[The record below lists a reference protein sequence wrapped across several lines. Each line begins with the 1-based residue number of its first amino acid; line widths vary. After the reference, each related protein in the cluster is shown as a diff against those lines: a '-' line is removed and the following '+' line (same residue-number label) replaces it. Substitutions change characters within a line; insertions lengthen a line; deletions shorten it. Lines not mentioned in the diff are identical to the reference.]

1 MPALTV
7 SMGLLSGARV
17 VDSPNCDARPGN
29 PDPELIVVHG
39 ISLPPG
45 RYGGPWIDALFTNL
59 LPAEA
64 DPYFETIM
72 HLRVSSH
79 VLIAR
84 DGSLTAPVPS
94 SAAGAER
101 GARARP
107 PLSSA
112 RPLRDRRGDRG
123 PR

>member
-1 MPALTV
+1 MSALTV
-7 SMGLLSGARV
+7 SMGLLAGARV
-17 VDSPNCDARPGN
+17 VDSPNCDARPGKLE
-29 PDPELIVVHG
+29 PELIVVHG

-59 LPAEA
+59 LPAGE
-64 DPYFETIM
+64 DPYFETIQ

-84 DGSLTAPVPS
+84 DGSLWWGVGTHPNIITASLRAVL
-94 SAAGAER
+94 SAL
-101 GARARP
+101 ARQ
-107 PLSSA
+107 
-112 RPLRDRRGDRG
+112 